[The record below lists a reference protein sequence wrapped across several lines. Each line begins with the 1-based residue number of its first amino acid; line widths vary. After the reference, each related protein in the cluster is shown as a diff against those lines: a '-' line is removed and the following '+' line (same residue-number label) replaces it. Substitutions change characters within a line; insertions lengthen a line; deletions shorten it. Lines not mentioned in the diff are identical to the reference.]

1 MTKNEGKYPTTR
13 PVGGRTVAQI
23 ACHLLLM
30 RRQWMQGRRLLP
42 LSLVPHCYTPDITG
56 SSAFHP
62 ESLCG
67 CLHIQFWEG
76 LHCLTQPLRR
86 AEQVK
91 VSARG
96 RAQAWG
102 PQLCSDGEGAE
113 RSQK

>member
-1 MTKNEGKYPTTR
+1 MTKSEEKYPRKR
-13 PVGGRTVAQI
+13 PVGEKTAAHI

-30 RRQWMQGRRLLP
+30 RRQWMDRRWLP
-42 LSLVPHCYTPDITG
+42 QPLVPHCYTPDITS

-62 ESLCG
+62 GSLCG
-67 CLHIQFWEG
+67 CLHIRFLEG

-91 VSARG
+91 VSACGRG
-96 RAQAWG
+96 QAWG
-102 PQLCSDGEGAE
+102 LQLCSDGEGAE

>member
-1 MTKNEGKYPTTR
+1 MMKSEEKYLRKR
-13 PVGGRTVAQI
+13 PVGGKTAAQI

-42 LSLVPHCYTPDITG
+42 QSLVPHCYTPDITG

-76 LHCLTQPLRR
+76 LHCLTQRLRR
-86 AEQVK
+86 AERVK

-96 RAQAWG
+96 RGQAWG
-102 PQLCSDGEGAE
+102 LQLCSDGEGAE